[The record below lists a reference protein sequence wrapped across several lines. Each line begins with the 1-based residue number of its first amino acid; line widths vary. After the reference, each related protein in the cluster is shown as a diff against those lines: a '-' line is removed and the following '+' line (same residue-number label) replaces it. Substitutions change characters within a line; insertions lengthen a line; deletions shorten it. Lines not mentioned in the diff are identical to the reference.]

1 MRETIEALLKRVRR
15 LAEAF
20 AGEGGR
26 EEWEETEEDRETP
39 EARTR
44 RRRAA
49 RREPGSRKVSR
60 KRGEEEETERALSR
74 REMPEGMARRQ
85 RESRAGEDAW
95 DELGHGEA
103 MQLRQDTGWD
113 WELREEPEEQA
124 GTGRGGD
131 AREYGFGDGTDP
143 SRYFYSE
150 DYIERLSGYLETDA
164 RRYGPQDME

>member
-60 KRGEEEETERALSR
+60 KRGEEEETERALSQI
-74 REMPEGMARRQ
+74 G
-85 RESRAGEDAW
+85 RA
-95 DELGHGEA
+95 HV
-103 MQLRQDTGWD
+103 
-113 WELREEPEEQA
+113 
-124 GTGRGGD
+124 
-131 AREYGFGDGTDP
+131 
-143 SRYFYSE
+143 
-150 DYIERLSGYLETDA
+150 
-164 RRYGPQDME
+164 